1 MPVYSIPEAA
11 DYWGVS
17 QDFIRKQIA
26 RRKLNARRCGRVIRI
41 RHADLEKLF
50 TSTAPLKAA

>member
-1 MPVYSIPEAA
+1 MRVYSIPEAA

-26 RRKLNARRCGRVIRI
+26 KRKLNARRCGRMIRI

-50 TSTAPLKAA
+50 SSTAPRMAA